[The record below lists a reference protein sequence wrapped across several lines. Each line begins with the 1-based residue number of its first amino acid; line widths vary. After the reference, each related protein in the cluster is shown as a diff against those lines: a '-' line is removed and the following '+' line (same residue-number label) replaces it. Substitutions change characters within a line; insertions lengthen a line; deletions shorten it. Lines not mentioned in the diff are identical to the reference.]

1 LSPEYERKLSIRAQ
15 AYVDKCASEILI
27 DRSLGSREPF
37 KKENTLDDPADLEG
51 MTLSSRRPGGNESET
66 DVGSSSCFEVDD
78 EVFEDQ
84 SSSQSKTRMSRHYSS
99 SPATS
104 CSNDAND
111 GTSVMDIDSHDEST
125 ALRAIANKQYVPR
138 QLRRSGKSRLY
149 ESQALQ
155 PPHIINMELALDLK
169 KDSNL
174 HEGTPNIRLLREVQS
189 LRIAGADKNTPR
201 PYIRFW
207 DRENIRLG
215 CRLSDKYPGR
225 LLSRAEQN
233 LLQQSVLHVDFCL
246 EELEFICKVI
256 QSIRKVTFPLNSDL
270 GSQVISLMNGQELL
284 IADII
289 DVLQKVLKMP
299 GKQLGR
305 HLLRNRG
312 VAAINGFLL
321 DAAAGKINH
330 VPQLVQFQTTRR
342 CRKILSKPSVSAL
355 LQQREIGG
363 MAPVRVCRGQQS
375 FNVEIASHLEDTLIR
390 KSEWT
395 DCCGDISAVS
405 WTGNATFVCGATAH
419 SDYHNMQYNKPG
431 NLVVGS
437 SSLDTL
443 RAVADHRVIRPII
456 GTAENVE
463 NALESMRLTQDPWL
477 YTSVVST
484 SHSEM
489 SGFTFTASFDET
501 VKVWKV
507 SEDGSSMDLCGTWD
521 HSGKVNFVVTS
532 DHHKR
537 VATASDVSNDA
548 IRVYNFNEDDIT
560 DTPYDTYSGDKPR
573 EQAQDLRTDTWAYF
587 PATIQWGK
595 SPDVWNFLLV
605 GYSPRSITAH
615 ESEIP
620 EDKKNSGELCL
631 WNVVDG
637 SRIPISS
644 ARTQNVFE
652 VIWHPTQPIFLA
664 ATSPCGTFEPE
675 IRTQIR
681 LFAQNEFGPFLQIKT
696 LDCLAFDINELTIM

>member
-1 LSPEYERKLSIRAQ
+1 
-15 AYVDKCASEILI
+15 
-27 DRSLGSREPF
+27 
-37 KKENTLDDPADLEG
+37 
-51 MTLSSRRPGGNESET
+51 M
-66 DVGSSSCFEVDD
+66 
-78 EVFEDQ
+78 
-84 SSSQSKTRMSRHYSS
+84 
-99 SPATS
+99 
-104 CSNDAND
+104 
-111 GTSVMDIDSHDEST
+111 
-125 ALRAIANKQYVPR
+125 
-138 QLRRSGKSRLY
+138 
-149 ESQALQ
+149 
-155 PPHIINMELALDLK
+155 DLK

-174 HEGTPNIRLLREVQS
+174 REGTPNLRLLREVQS

-215 CRLSDKYPGR
+215 CKLSDKYPGR

-289 DVLQKVLKMP
+289 DVLQKVLNMP

-305 HLLRNRG
+305 HLLRNRA

-321 DAAAGKINH
+321 DAAASKINH
-330 VPQLVQFQTTRR
+330 VPQLVQFETIRR
-342 CRKILSKPSVSAL
+342 CRKIPSKPSVSAL

-375 FNVEIASHLEDTLIR
+375 FNIEIASHLEDTLVR

-395 DCCGDISAVS
+395 DCCGDVSAVS

-443 RAVADHRVIRPII
+443 RAIADHRVIRPII

-501 VKVWKV
+501 VKVWNV
-507 SEDGSSMDLCGTWD
+507 SEDGSSMDLCGTETTLERSILLS
-521 HSGKVNFVVTS
+521 HRTIISELRQRQMFPTMLFGITISMKMISLTLLTTLIVEIKRENKHKTFEQTHGPIFQPQFNRGSHQVSGTSCSSVTRLGALRPMRAKFQKTRRTVVSCVFGTLS
-532 DHHKR
+532 MVRGYLFLQHVLKMSSR
-537 VATASDVSNDA
+537 LYGIQLSPS
-548 IRVYNFNEDDIT
+548 
-560 DTPYDTYSGDKPR
+560 S
-573 EQAQDLRTDTWAYF
+573 LR
-587 PATIQWGK
+587 QL
-595 SPDVWNFLLV
+595 LLV
-605 GYSPRSITAH
+605 GPSSQKLEPRYVFLLKTNLARSYTSRHSI
-615 ESEIP
+615 
-620 EDKKNSGELCL
+620 
-631 WNVVDG
+631 V
-637 SRIPISS
+637 
-644 ARTQNVFE
+644 
-652 VIWHPTQPIFLA
+652 
-664 ATSPCGTFEPE
+664 
-675 IRTQIR
+675 
-681 LFAQNEFGPFLQIKT
+681 
-696 LDCLAFDINELTIM
+696 